1 MNFLVSLVY
10 MYFMLTFIYPMLS
23 KSFGIDNKF
32 GFFLFVLVSFI
43 SIHLIGNFIN
53 KAVFDLSEIV
63 DRNLYSTFVIMS
75 TSMLLDDFSEV
86 VLINPLSKYLV
97 DLSKGTFSKNV
108 VMLSPLVFLHL
119 LRSLLRPY

>member
-75 TSMLLDDFSEV
+75 TSMLLDDFSEI
-86 VLINPLSKYLV
+86 VLTNPLSKYLV

>member
-10 MYFMLTFIYPMLS
+10 MYFMLTFIYPVLS
-23 KSFGIDNKF
+23 RAFGLNNKI

-43 SIHLIGNFIN
+43 SIHLVGNFMN
-53 KAVFDLSEIV
+53 KVVFDLSEIV

-75 TSMLLDDFSEV
+75 TSMIIDDFSGV
-86 VLINPLSKYLV
+86 VLTNPLSKYLM

-108 VMLSPLVFLHL
+108 VMLLPLIFLHL
-119 LRSLLRPY
+119 LRALLRPY

>member
-10 MYFMLTFIYPMLS
+10 MYFMLTFIYPILS

-32 GFFLFVLVSFI
+32 GFFFFVLVSFI
-43 SIHLIGNFIN
+43 SIHLFGNFMN

-75 TSMLLDDFSEV
+75 TSMLLDDFSEI
-86 VLINPLSKYLV
+86 VLTNPLSKYLV

-108 VMLSPLVFLHL
+108 VMLLPLVFLHL
-119 LRSLLRPY
+119 LRALLRPY

>member
-1 MNFLVSLVY
+1 
-10 MYFMLTFIYPMLS
+10 MLS

-75 TSMLLDDFSEV
+75 TSMLLDDFSEI
-86 VLINPLSKYLV
+86 VLTNPLSKYLV

>member
-10 MYFMLTFIYPMLS
+10 MYFMLTFIYPILS
-23 KSFGIDNKF
+23 KSFGLDNKL

-75 TSMLLDDFSEV
+75 TSMVLEDFSDII
-86 VLINPLSKYLV
+86 LTNPISKYLV
-97 DLSKGTFSKNV
+97 DLSKGTFSRNV
-108 VMLSPLVFLHL
+108 VMLLPLVFLHL
-119 LRSLLRPY
+119 LRALLRPY

>member
-10 MYFMLTFIYPMLS
+10 MYFMLTFIYPIFS
-23 KSFGIDNKF
+23 KSFAIDNKL

-75 TSMLLDDFSEV
+75 TSMLLDDFSEI
-86 VLINPLSKYLV
+86 VLTNPLSKYLV

>member
-10 MYFMLTFIYPMLS
+10 MYFMLTFIYPVLS
-23 KSFGIDNKF
+23 KTFGIDNKI
-32 GFFLFVLVSFI
+32 GFFLFILVSFI

-75 TSMLLDDFSEV
+75 TSMLIDDFSEV
-86 VLINPLSKYLV
+86 VLTNPLSKYLM
-97 DLSKGTFSKNV
+97 DLSKGTFGKNV
-108 VMLSPLVFLHL
+108 VILLPLIFLHL
-119 LRSLLRPY
+119 LRALLRPY

>member
-32 GFFLFVLVSFI
+32 GFFLFVLVSFT

-75 TSMLLDDFSEV
+75 TSMLLDDFSEI
-86 VLINPLSKYLV
+86 VLTNPLSKYLV

>member
-10 MYFMLTFIYPMLS
+10 MYFMLTFIYPVLS
-23 KSFGIDNKF
+23 KTFGIDNKI
-32 GFFLFVLVSFI
+32 GFFLFLLVSFI

-75 TSMLLDDFSEV
+75 TSMLIDDFSGV
-86 VLINPLSKYLV
+86 VLTNPLSKYLM

-108 VMLSPLVFLHL
+108 VILLPLIFLHL
-119 LRSLLRPY
+119 LRALLRPY

>member
-32 GFFLFVLVSFI
+32 GFFLFVLVSFT

-75 TSMLLDDFSEV
+75 TSMLLDDFSEIV
-86 VLINPLSKYLV
+86 FTNPLSKYLV
-97 DLSKGTFSKNV
+97 DLSKGSFSKNV
-108 VMLSPLVFLHL
+108 VMLLPLVFLHL